1 MTSYRL
7 SHGGLIDRNTP
18 LSFQF
23 DGKNYQGYQGDTL
36 ASALLAN
43 DVLLMGRSFKY
54 HRPRGPITAGSAEPN
69 ALITIGHGGR
79 TTPNQRATT
88 QEIYQ
93 GLIAQS
99 QNRYPCLKFDIGA
112 VNGLLSPFLKA
123 GFYYKTFMW
132 PARFWEKIYE
142 PIIRKAAGLG
152 NASVERDPDKYEKI
166 WAFCDLLVVGSG
178 AAGLSAALTAAR
190 SGAQVIIADENA
202 RAGGELLNE
211 SCAIDNQAA
220 PDFAKGLLAEL
231 ESLPNVRIFTRTTVF
246 GWYDDNLFGALERVH
261 AHQAAPDAHSAVER
275 LWRIK
280 ARHGILATGAL
291 ERPLVFGNNDRPGI
305 MLAGAARSY
314 LNQYGV
320 AIGKKTAL
328 FTNNDSG
335 YKVALDMERAGIEV
349 AAIIDS
355 RASANIAYNGQA
367 TLFKNAVIRSAKGG
381 QRIKAIDIYS
391 YDSTTSRTIGVE
403 SVAMSGGF
411 SPVIHLS
418 AHRGGKP
425 QWSDELQ
432 AFLSPQDLKGLS
444 LVGSAAG
451 LHTISDCFNDGA
463 NQAASI
469 MNEMGFKAQI
479 QICPAVEN
487 ERPETGIRPFWHVKN
502 AIGKAFVDY
511 QNDVHAQDLHLAVQ
525 EGYDHIEL
533 AKRYTTNGMATDQG
547 KLSNINAI
555 GIIAEEKGLS
565 PAQIGTTTFRPYYT
579 PVSFGAFAGG
589 ATEKHF
595 QPTRRSP
602 LHDWMARQNA
612 VYVETGLWYRAAWFA
627 RTGENHWRQSV
638 DREVINVRNNVGFT
652 DVSTLG
658 KIEIFGNDAAEF
670 LNRVYCN
677 PFLQLK
683 VERARYG
690 VMLREDGFVY
700 DDGTTSRLS
709 ENHFFMTTTTALAAG
724 VMNHLEFCAQVLWP
738 DLDVRLASAT
748 DQWAQMAVAG
758 PKARDVLAKIVDED
772 LSNEAFPFMTARQV
786 SLFGGKITGRLYRIS
801 FSGEIAYE
809 IGVAAHYGEYLA
821 NALLS
826 EGKEFGIMPYGAEAL
841 GVLRIEK
848 GFITHAE
855 INGTATADDL
865 GLGKMVSTKKA
876 DFIGKAMVNR
886 PALTR
891 PDRLQLVGIK
901 PLNTTQSFR
910 AGAHILNLK
919 SDTVIAQDQGYITSY
934 AYSPTL
940 QSPIALALVKAG
952 RERHGEEIIIWDGLK
967 GERVPAIICNP
978 VFVDPENVKSSL

>member
-7 SHGGLIDRNTP
+7 GHGGLIDRNRSI
-18 LSFQF
+18 SFSF

-36 ASALLAN
+36 ASALLAQ

-54 HRPRGPITAGSAEPN
+54 HRPRGVITAGSAEPN
-69 ALITIGHGGR
+69 ALVTIGEGGR
-79 TTPNQRATT
+79 TTANQRATC
-88 QEIYQ
+88 QEIYS
-93 GLIAQS
+93 GLVANS
-99 QNRYPCLKFDIGA
+99 QNRYPSLKFDIGA
-112 VNGLLSPFLKA
+112 INGLFSPFLKA

-132 PARFWEKIYE
+132 PAGFWEKIYE
-142 PIIRKAAGLG
+142 PFIRKAAGLG
-152 NASVERDPDKYEKI
+152 RASKAQDPDKYEKI
-166 WAFCDLLVVGSG
+166 WAFCDLLVIGSG
-178 AAGLSAALTAAR
+178 AAGLAAALTAAR
-190 SGAQVIIADENA
+190 AGVNVIIADENA
-202 RAGGELLNE
+202 AAGGGLLSE
-211 SCAIDNQAA
+211 TAAIGDKAA
-220 PDFAKGLLAEL
+220 PEFARAILAEL

-246 GWYDDNLFGALERVH
+246 GWYDDNVFGALERCQLH
-261 AHQAAPDAHSAVER
+261 IGEPDPHRAVEA

-280 ARHGILATGAL
+280 ARHAILASGAL
-291 ERPLVFGNNDRPGI
+291 ERPMVFGNNDRPGV
-305 MLAGAARSY
+305 MLAGAARTY

-320 AIGKKTAL
+320 AVGKKMAV

-335 YKVALDMERAGIEV
+335 YKMALDMEKAGIEV
-349 AAIIDS
+349 AAIVDT
-355 RASANIAYNGQA
+355 RAGVDVGYSGKAS
-367 TLFKNAVIRSAKGG
+367 LLKNAVIRCAKGG
-381 QRIKAIDIYS
+381 QRVRAVEIYRADRGQGQTMS
-391 YDSTTSRTIGVE
+391 VDG
-403 SVAMSGGF
+403 VAMSGGF
-411 SPVIHLS
+411 SPAIHL
-418 AHRGGKP
+418 ACHRGGKP
-425 QWSDELQ
+425 QWSEDAQ
-432 AFLSPQDLKGLS
+432 AFLAPQGLKGLS
-444 LVGSAAG
+444 VVGSAAG
-451 LHTISDCFNDGA
+451 LHMISDCFNEGA
-463 NQAASI
+463 LQASKIVA
-469 MNEMGFKAQI
+469 ELGLTAQPEK
-479 QICPAVEN
+479 CPPIEN
-487 ERPETGIRPFWHVKN
+487 ERPETGIKPFWHVEN

-511 QNDVHAQDLHLAVQ
+511 QNDVHADDLKLAVQ

-547 KLSNINAI
+547 KLGNINAI
-555 GIIAEEKGLS
+555 GIIAQAKGVS
-565 PAQIGTTTFRPYYT
+565 PTQIGTTTFRPYYT

-589 ATEKHF
+589 AVGKHF

-612 VYVETGLWYRAAWFA
+612 VYVETGLWYRAAWFPRA
-627 RTGENHWRQSV
+627 GETHWRQSV
-638 DREVINVRNNVGFT
+638 DREVMNTRSNVGFT

-658 KIEIFGNDAAEF
+658 KIEIFGRDAAEF

-700 DDGTTSRLS
+700 DDGTTSCLG

-758 PKARDVLAKIVDED
+758 PKARNVLSKIVDDD

-809 IGVAAHYGEYLA
+809 IGVGAHYGEYLA
-821 NALLS
+821 DALLR
-826 EGKEFGIMPYGAEAL
+826 EGEEFGIMPYGAEAL

-855 INGTATADDL
+855 INGTVTADDL
-865 GLGKMVSTKKA
+865 GLGKMVSTKKV
-876 DFIGKAMVNR
+876 DFIGKAMYDR
-886 PALTR
+886 PALTS

-901 PLNTTQSFR
+901 PLDPEQSFR
-910 AGAHILNLK
+910 AGAHILK
-919 SDTVIAQDQGYITSY
+919 PGSESVIEQDQGYITSY
-934 AYSPTL
+934 CYSPTL

-952 RERHGEEIIIWDGLK
+952 RARHGEEIIIWDGLK
-967 GERVPAIICNP
+967 GTKVPAIICNP